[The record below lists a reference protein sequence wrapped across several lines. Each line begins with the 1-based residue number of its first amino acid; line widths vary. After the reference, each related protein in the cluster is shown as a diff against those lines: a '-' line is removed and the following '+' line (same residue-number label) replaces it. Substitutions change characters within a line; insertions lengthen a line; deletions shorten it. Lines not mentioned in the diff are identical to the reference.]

1 MAQSDSLPCVF
12 CAIARGEIPAHIIC
26 EDGDLIACLDIG
38 PIRPGHTQ
46 IITRQHFPYFDDL
59 PPRIASA
66 IVVLGQRIAKTHRR
80 LFGVD
85 RAAFVFTG
93 GDIAHVHAHV
103 VPMVEFTDITS
114 RRYIAE
120 DVVTFRAMPLASA
133 EELAAIAS
141 AMKALLAPSGQ
152 DDKR

>member
-1 MAQSDSLPCVF
+1 
-12 CAIARGEIPAHIIC
+12 
-26 EDGDLIACLDIG
+26 
-38 PIRPGHTQ
+38 
-46 IITRQHFPYFDDL
+46 
-59 PPRIASA
+59 
-66 IVVLGQRIAKTHRR
+66 
-80 LFGVD
+80 
-85 RAAFVFTG
+85 
-93 GDIAHVHAHV
+93 
-103 VPMVEFTDITS
+103 MVEFTDITS